1 MGHVYCFYHWL
12 YLIIAASISTN
23 VISSQHC
30 DQSFLYSLY
39 ILFFLFYNSE
49 KFCKRKLCKHLLLC
63 YNYFCARLLMNH
75 CIYDCLFVYWSMVSS
90 FCLLYLPICICWI
103 RSLYYIL
110 SSPCFSRVCF
120 SVGRDFLTNLYWNLY
135 YLCLFSVKGRK
146 LNSKLNFRIKF
157 PVLVCFLILSYQA
170 TAYVSVALML
180 YLGWIWFCT
189 LHRIH
194 FISSTVFL

>member
-1 MGHVYCFYHWL
+1 MLQLFLCKASYESLHLWL
-12 YLIIAASISTN
+12 FICLLIYGVFILSTLLTYLYMLDQIAL
-23 VISSQHC
+23 
-30 DQSFLYSLY
+30 LYSVFT
-39 ILFFLFYNSE
+39 LFFS
-49 KFCKRKLCKHLLLC
+49 
-63 YNYFCARLLMNH
+63 
-75 CIYDCLFVYWSMVSS
+75 CL
-90 FCLLYLPICICWI
+90 
-103 RSLYYIL
+103 
-110 SSPCFSRVCF
+110 CF